1 MFFLILM
8 WGGEDR
14 RYAAMKFFIYTFTAS
29 VVMLIGILVMYF
41 LTTDPGTTTGHTFD
55 LVAMLADDNLI
66 ASEGLR
72 HLVWLLLLIGF
83 ATKMPSVPVHTWL
96 PDAHVQAPTAGSM
109 ILAGVMLKMGAY
121 GFLRVAVTAFPGST
135 VVFTPLL
142 LALGMASLVY
152 GAWVCMGQTNLKR
165 MVAYSSV
172 SHMGLIFL
180 GIATM
185 QPLGIAGALFMM
197 FAHGI
202 ISPLLFA
209 VAGAFKHHYHTLE
222 IGSMRGIAHHSP
234 WLSGHMMI
242 GWMASLGLPLLA
254 GFVAEVAVLIAFW
267 MTFGWLVLLPALTL
281 IITAAYYLTSMQRT
295 IFESDD
301 PHHGILPDTLHDESP
316 RDITWHENAGMLILG
331 AFTALFGILPF
342 FFWDMMSDWSNDI
355 VLSKLVEAM
364 SSEGVKP

>member
-1 MFFLILM
+1 
-8 WGGEDR
+8 
-14 RYAAMKFFIYTFTAS
+14 
-29 VVMLIGILVMYF
+29 MLS
-41 LTTDPGTTTGHTFD
+41 H
-55 LVAMLADDNLI
+55 DNLI

-72 HLVWLLLLIGF
+72 HLVWLLLLVGF

-96 PDAHVQAPTAGSM
+96 PDAHVEAPTAGSM

-142 LALGMASLVY
+142 ILLGMVSLVY

-165 MVAYSSV
+165 MVAYSSI

-197 FAHGI
+197 LAHGI

-222 IGSMRGIAHHSP
+222 IGSMRGVAHHSP
-234 WLSGHMMI
+234 WLSGHMML

-254 GFVAEVAVLIAFW
+254 GFVAEVAIMIAFW
-267 MTFGWLVLLPALTL
+267 MT
-281 IITAAYYLTSMQRT
+281 YYLR
-295 IFESDD
+295 
-301 PHHGILPDTLHDESP
+301 
-316 RDITWHENAGMLILG
+316 
-331 AFTALFGILPF
+331 
-342 FFWDMMSDWSNDI
+342 
-355 VLSKLVEAM
+355 
-364 SSEGVKP
+364 